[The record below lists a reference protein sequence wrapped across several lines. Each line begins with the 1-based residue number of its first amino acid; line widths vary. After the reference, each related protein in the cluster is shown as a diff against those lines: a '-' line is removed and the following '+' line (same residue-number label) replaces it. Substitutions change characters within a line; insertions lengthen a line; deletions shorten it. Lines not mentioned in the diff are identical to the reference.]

1 MTTAAPWQEEM
12 AKTREMAKQYRKV
25 LDETFGTQVEEVED
39 IEEAEDQNASPTDE
53 PSSSVKKRA
62 ISAKSHIFRKG
73 KIETKY
79 VKKRLFSYLFLESKV
94 LKHYSDANTVLC

>member
-25 LDETFGTQVEEVED
+25 LDETFGTQVEEVQD
-39 IEEAEDQNASPTDE
+39 IEEAEDQTASPTDE

-79 VKKRLFSYLFLESKV
+79 VNRVCYRVNRIELCKFKLRYLK
-94 LKHYSDANTVLC
+94 N

>member
-1 MTTAAPWQEEM
+1 MSGAPWQEEV

-25 LDETFGTQVEEVED
+25 LDETFGTEVEEVQD
-39 IEEAEDQNASPTDE
+39 IEVLGENVSPTGE

-79 VKKRLFSYLFLESKV
+79 VHRLQWQ
-94 LKHYSDANTVLC
+94 HTVCNK

>member
-1 MTTAAPWQEEM
+1 MSYLFLQEDGLTTAAPWQEEM

-39 IEEAEDQNASPTDE
+39 IEEAEDQNASPTDDG

-79 VKKRLFSYLFLESKV
+79 VKVEFFKKAIIL
-94 LKHYSDANTVLC
+94 A